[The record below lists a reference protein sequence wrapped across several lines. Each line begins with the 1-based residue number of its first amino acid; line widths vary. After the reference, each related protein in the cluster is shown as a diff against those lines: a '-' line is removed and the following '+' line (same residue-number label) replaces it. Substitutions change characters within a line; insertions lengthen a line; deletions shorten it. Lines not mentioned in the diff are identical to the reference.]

1 MANVVRGSARPQ
13 SRLAVQSARAAD
25 EQAVQDSIL
34 QSSYDESDGQKFDYT
49 VASTGAGD
57 GSKKPWEIDQLAY
70 FQKMQRGGLTQ
81 PHGVMLC
88 VEPRPTKLEILA
100 YSSNAAE
107 LLECNEQAVKLG
119 VDARGLFAEASAML
133 LLKEA
138 ASKGSFRQPLV
149 LTTKESP
156 RPYYAVLTRCELGVI
171 VDIEPV
177 SPLDKTLSIG
187 SNDYLPKVK
196 RDAPVAITMQEARHA
211 AQVSVERLK
220 NVGAGNVQGVCA
232 AVVREMR
239 DLLQYDRVM
248 CYKLHPD
255 HHGEVVAESVRE
267 DFDPYIGL
275 HFPATDIPQAMRTLF
290 IKVGS
295 RMICNA
301 GRPMVKVVQA
311 EEASQGISLAESVLR
326 APHGC
331 HSQYMVNMGSIAS
344 LVMAILV
351 HDKKD
356 DLDPNEEIGEG
367 QKRLWGLLVCHHGSP
382 RYTAFPLRKAAEYL
396 VNGFASILN
405 REVLLEANL
414 HEENILRT
422 QTLLCDMLESDV
434 PLGII
439 REHPNIMDLVKCDGA
454 ALMFANRFWLLGK
467 TPTEMQIRDI
477 VDWLVKSHGK
487 KMAMCT
493 ESLSDAGFPGAPA
506 LGEDV
511 CGMVAIR
518 LKLKDFLFWFRS
530 NAASEVK
537 WGGRKHQAADKDD
550 NAKLHPR
557 NSFKAFMDIVKKR
570 SMPWIDLDL
579 EAINGLRL
587 MLESALDQTNS
598 EELHAALDA
607 GLKGAGG
614 TNLNGQPIAP
624 SKGLQIRLNHEL
636 PAALNEETEVVLRCF
651 KASFLVTDGTR
662 GDYPILFA
670 SEGFVQLSGYSHADV
685 VDKPYNILEGSDTEG
700 EDAQKLRQAMAGGG
714 TYNARALHY
723 RSDGQPFWNLVT
735 MATAKDEDGNT
746 RNHVLL
752 FNEVAKYLEGHGTP
766 TSADKRL
773 LNKSPSARHATLL
786 DGEEGGSPGTD
797 RGFPVSIIRYEGRM
811 KEKAVRKVL
820 ELVQAVK
827 NPSKAKTDG
836 PLTPGRSGGIAEEL
850 KVTRPK
856 STELPVTANSFA
868 HLASTPHGPG
878 GSAHGGDAHA
888 HGHPPTGRPRRRS
901 VVEVLLGKKDESGS
915 DSPVQPA
922 PAHDVA
928 KEAIEA
934 AKKRRAHKGLDFGTT
949 LERIEYS
956 FLVTDPRLDEN
967 PVIFMS
973 DEYIRLTE
981 YSREEFVGG
990 DLIIPEG
997 QQTASSEIRKI
1008 RTALTTQKDVCV
1020 QILAYKK
1027 KTGKPIWVVYH
1038 LGMVRDSQGHVLY
1051 MVNVLKEVGSAQV
1064 NDAEL
1069 KTFKTTAEMEASAVA
1084 EALRNLPNAAMIEK
1098 QWTIH
1103 SHPVLPKPHRAQ
1115 DPAWA
1120 AVRETS
1126 ERDGRLGL
1134 KHFRP
1139 IKPLGSGDSGSV
1151 VLAELRGTGFLFAVK
1166 VMEKENMIER
1176 NKVHR
1181 VAAEREILE
1190 HLDHPFLPTLY
1201 ASYQTAK
1208 HVCFVTD
1215 FCKGGELYSIL
1226 EEQPENR
1233 FEESLVRF
1241 YAAEVLLALE
1251 YLHCQGV
1258 IYRDLKPE
1266 NLLLTDGGH
1275 ILLTDFDLSILTSA
1289 FPKVVRPGGAR
1300 SGGSS
1305 KRRKAKGGAG
1315 EGLPMFV
1322 AEPVTRSNSFVGTEE
1337 YIAPEIVAGGGHSAD
1352 VDWWAFGILIY
1363 EMLFGYTPFAGNSMR
1378 QTFSNVMNLELPFP
1392 SNIPVS
1398 ADVKHLI
1405 RCLLNRDPVHRLG
1418 HNMGSSEVKAHAF
1431 FNEIN
1436 WALIRSKDAKPPR
1449 VPVKPTDVSAIL
1461 PGSRK
1466 AGPET
1471 WRLTDIAGDPRSDRS
1486 SVIMLRS
1493 STDSFPT
1500 SGRSSNEVVNA
1511 NDLNIGDK

>member
-25 EQAVQDSIL
+25 EQSVQDSVL
-34 QSSYDESDGQKFDYT
+34 QSAYDNSEGREFNYT
-49 VASTGAGD
+49 EASTAQE
-57 GSKKPWEIDQLAY
+57 SRKPWEIDQMAY

-81 PHGVMLC
+81 PHGVMIC

-107 LLECNEQAVKLG
+107 LLECSEESVKLG

-138 ASKGSFRQPLV
+138 ANKGTFRQPLV
-149 LTTKESP
+149 LTTKETP
-156 RPYYAVLTRCELGVI
+156 RPYYAVLTRCDLGVI

-177 SPLDKTLSIG
+177 APLDKSLTIG
-187 SNDYLPKVK
+187 TNDYLPKMN
-196 RDAPVAITMQEARHA
+196 RDSPVAITMQEARHA
-211 AQVSVERLK
+211 AQISVERLK
-220 NVGAGNVQGVCA
+220 NLGAGNVQSVCA

-255 HHGEVVAESVRE
+255 HHGEVVAESVRT
-267 DFDPYIGL
+267 DFDPYLGL

-301 GRPMVKVVQA
+301 ARPMVKVIQA
-311 EEASQGISLAESVLR
+311 EEASKGLSLAESVLR

-331 HSQYMVNMGSIAS
+331 HSQYMVNMGSMAS

-356 DLDPNEEIGEG
+356 DLDPNEEIEEG
-367 QKRLWGLLVCHHGSP
+367 KKRLWGLLVCHHGTA

-396 VNGFASILN
+396 VNGFAGILN

-467 TPTEMQIRDI
+467 TPTELQIRDI
-477 VDWLVKSHGK
+477 VDWLIKSHGK

-493 ESLSDAGFPGAPA
+493 ESLSEAGFPGAPA
-506 LGEDV
+506 LGEAV

-537 WGGRKHQAADKDD
+537 WSGRKHQAGEIDD
-550 NAKLHPR
+550 NAKQHPR
-557 NSFKAFMDIVKKR
+557 NSFKVFMDIVKKR

-598 EELHAALDA
+598 EELYAALDA

-614 TNLNGQPIAP
+614 TNLNGLPIAP
-624 SKGLQIRLNHEL
+624 TKGLQIRLAHEL

-662 GDYPILFA
+662 EDYPVLFA
-670 SEGFVQLSGYSHADV
+670 SEGFVQLSGYAAKDV
-685 VDKPYNILEGSDTEG
+685 VDKPFNILEGPDTDG
-700 EDAQKLRQAMAGGG
+700 DDVTKLKQAMSGGG
-714 TYNARALHY
+714 TYNGRALHY
-723 RSDGQPFWNLVT
+723 RSDGHPFWNLVT
-735 MATAKDEDGNT
+735 MATVKDEDGNV

-752 FNEVAKYLEGHGTP
+752 FNEVAKYLETQMTP
-766 TSADKRL
+766 TSADKRM
-773 LNKSPSARHATLL
+773 LNKSPSARQAPA
-786 DGEEGGSPGTD
+786 DGDDAGSPLTD

-820 ELVQAVK
+820 ELVQAIK
-827 NPSKAKTDG
+827 NPSKAKVDG

-850 KVTRPK
+850 KVARPA
-856 STELPVTANSFA
+856 STELPMGPNAFA
-868 HLASTPHGPG
+868 QLGTPHGPSG
-878 GSAHGGDAHA
+878 HA
-888 HGHPPTGRPRRRS
+888 PDGHPPAGRPRRRS
-901 VVEVLLGKKDESGS
+901 VVEVLLGKQKDDSGS

-934 AKKRRAHKGLDFGTT
+934 AKKRRTHKGLDFGTT
-949 LERIEYS
+949 LERIEHS

-1008 RTALTTQKDVCV
+1008 KTAISTQKDVSV
-1020 QILAYKK
+1020 QILAYKHK
-1027 KTGKPIWVVYH
+1027 SGRTSWVLYH
-1038 LGMVRDSQGHVLY
+1038 LGMVRDTQGHVLY
-1051 MVNVLKEVGSAQV
+1051 MVNVLKDCGSAQV
-1064 NDAEL
+1064 NEADVKAFKMKAE
-1069 KTFKTTAEMEASAVA
+1069 AEASAVA

-1115 DPAWA
+1115 DPAWT
-1120 AVRETS
+1120 AVREMA

-1233 FEESLVRF
+1233 FDEPLVRF

-1289 FPKVVRPGGAR
+1289 FPKVVRPGGTR

-1305 KRRKAKGGAG
+1305 KRRKSKGGAG
-1315 EGLPMFV
+1315 EALPMFV

-1392 SNIPVS
+1392 SNMPVS
-1398 ADVKHLI
+1398 AEAKHLI

-1418 HNMGSSEVKAHAF
+1418 HNMGSSEVKAHPF
-1431 FNEIN
+1431 FNGIN

-1461 PGSRK
+1461 PSGRGK
-1466 AGPET
+1466 AGTDT
-1471 WRLTDIAGDPRSDRS
+1471 WRLTDIAGEPRSDRS

-1500 SGRSSNEVVNA
+1500 SGRSSNE
-1511 NDLNIGDK
+1511 IPIPEK